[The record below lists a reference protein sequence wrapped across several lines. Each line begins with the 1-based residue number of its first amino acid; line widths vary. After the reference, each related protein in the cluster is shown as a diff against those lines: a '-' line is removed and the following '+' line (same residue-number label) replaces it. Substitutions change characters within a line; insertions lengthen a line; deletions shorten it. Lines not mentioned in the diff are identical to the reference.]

1 MSTQKKTV
9 PMKVKSNKKQQENIN
24 QATGVSNTL
33 LNQLKKKLNPLK
45 CPLYQSHAIAHQAQ
59 LCLAAQFG
67 HHGGRFFGHQ
77 LLHLDHHHAA
87 GLGMGS
93 SCEPAVPV

>member
-33 LNQLKKKLNPLK
+33 LNQLKKK
-45 CPLYQSHAIAHQAQ
+45 H
-59 LCLAAQFG
+59 
-67 HHGGRFFGHQ
+67 
-77 LLHLDHHHAA
+77 
-87 GLGMGS
+87 
-93 SCEPAVPV
+93 